1 MFLNVSH
8 IFKIVNMNI
17 IYKWYIIQL
26 LVKPNDGDLKDVVVI
41 CDWLYTASA
50 IDNDKEY
57 VKQKSGKQYFSDID
71 IKDFT
76 PFEDLTYNQVCG
88 WLESSI
94 DVNLMNNEL
103 AIEINDEINPKIVY
117 TALPFVNP

>member
-1 MFLNVSH
+1 
-8 IFKIVNMNI
+8 MNI

-41 CDWLYTASA
+41 CDWLYTAST

-57 VKQKSGKQYFSDID
+57 VKQKSGRQYFSDID

-88 WLESSI
+88 WLESTI
-94 DVNLMNNEL
+94 DVNLMQNEL
-103 AIEINDEINPKIVY
+103 AIEIDDEINPKIVY
-117 TALPFVNP
+117 TALPFTNP